1 MVAEKLEK
9 SKFLLYIV
17 SLIKQNIF
25 VFNQHEFLWNHIF
38 ILPFK
43 VYIYIYIYIYKY
55 IYIYTYIYCADK
67 LQTSIWE

>member
-43 VYIYIYIYIYKY
+43 VYIYIYIYIYIAQINFKLVFGSSQKY
-55 IYIYTYIYCADK
+55 ERLA
-67 LQTSIWE
+67 